1 MLGVNP
7 DAPHTEA
14 VDVAVVGA
22 GPAGLMAAIAAAEA
36 GRRVGVF
43 EQLQRPGA
51 KLLASG
57 GGRCNLTNTLPR
69 EKFMARFG
77 RQGRFMQPAL
87 AEFDSRALRRFLDG
101 LGVTTDAPDGL
112 HVYPVSNSALAVQKA
127 LWRRARE
134 LGAEVR
140 LGVHVT
146 GLWLQGAAVGARHA
160 SPEEVPT
167 ACGRGMPRPYVS
179 VLRGLETSGGR
190 MAATH
195 VILATG
201 GRGYPPLGGSAS
213 GYGLAREA
221 GHTIIEPTPALVPL
235 VVKEPWVRRC
245 AGASLE
251 AARIWIDLPGESREG
266 LMGAVLF
273 THTGLSGPAVL
284 DLSGDVAALL
294 ARHKAVPLC
303 VDLAPGITADEW
315 RRRFEKWRTAEPR
328 KTIVSLLDR
337 HLPKSLAAMLA
348 ERAEIV
354 PALRSGHMTV
364 RSRDRLTQL
373 LTALPLTVTGTEGWD
388 RAMVT
393 RGGVNLKEVDPRTL
407 RSKRLA
413 GLALA
418 GEVLD
423 LDGPSGG
430 FNLQWAFASGYLAGK
445 AISG

>member
-1 MLGVNP
+1 MPGVKP

-36 GRRVGVF
+36 GRRVAVF

-112 HVYPVSNSALAVQKA
+112 HVYPASNSALAVQKA

-140 LGVHVT
+140 LGVRVT
-146 GLWLQGAAVGARHA
+146 GLWIEAGKL
-160 SPEEVPT
+160 
-167 ACGRGMPRPYVS
+167 C
-179 VLRGLETSGGR
+179 GLETSGGR

-266 LMGAVLF
+266 LTGAVLF

-337 HLPKSLAAMLA
+337 RLPKSLAAMLA
-348 ERAEIV
+348 ELAGIV

-364 RSRDRLTQL
+364 RLRDRLARL

-430 FNLQWAFASGYLAGK
+430 FNLQWAFSSGRLAGK
-445 AISG
+445 SSSV

>member
-1 MLGVNP
+1 MLGMKSKESHSEG
-7 DAPHTEA
+7 A
-14 VDVAVVGA
+14 DVAVVGA
-22 GPAGLMAAIAAAEA
+22 GPAGLMAAIVAAEA
-36 GRRVGVF
+36 GRRVVVF

-77 RQGRFMQPAL
+77 RQGRFMQPAM
-87 AEFDSRALRRFLDG
+87 AEFGARALRGFFDG
-101 LGVTTDAPDGL
+101 LDVPTHAPDGL
-112 HVYPVSNSALAVQKA
+112 HVYPVSDSALTVQTA
-127 LWRRARE
+127 LLRRVRE
-134 LGAEVR
+134 LGVEVR
-140 LGVHVT
+140 LGAPVT
-146 GLWLQGAAVGARHA
+146 GLWVEDATEKGT
-160 SPEEVPT
+160 VPFSQRREKGT
-167 ACGRGMPRPYVS
+167 APFS
-179 VLRGLETSGGR
+179 VLRGLETENGR
-190 MAATH
+190 RAAPRI
-195 VILATG
+195 ILATG

-213 GYGLAREA
+213 GYELAREA
-221 GHTIIEPTPALVPL
+221 GHTVVEPTPALVPL
-235 VVKEPWVRRC
+235 VVEEPWVRRC

-251 AARIWIDLPGESREG
+251 AARIWIDLPGQPREG
-266 LMGAVLF
+266 LTGGLLF

-294 ARHKAVPLC
+294 AKHKTVPLC
-303 VDLAPGITADEW
+303 VDLAPGVTAEEW
-315 RRRFEKWRTAEPR
+315 RRRFEKWRETDGR
-328 KTIVSLLDR
+328 KTVVSLLDR
-337 HLPKSLAAMLA
+337 HLPKSLAAALA
-348 ERAEIV
+348 ELAEVV
-354 PALRSGHMTV
+354 PALRPGQLAA
-364 RSRDRLTQL
+364 RSRDRLANF

-393 RGGVNLKEVDPRTL
+393 RGGVSLKEVDPRTL

>member
-1 MLGVNP
+1 
-7 DAPHTEA
+7 
-14 VDVAVVGA
+14 
-22 GPAGLMAAIAAAEA
+22 
-36 GRRVGVF
+36 
-43 EQLQRPGA
+43 
-51 KLLASG
+51 
-57 GGRCNLTNTLPR
+57 
-69 EKFMARFG
+69 
-77 RQGRFMQPAL
+77 
-87 AEFDSRALRRFLDG
+87 
-101 LGVTTDAPDGL
+101 
-112 HVYPVSNSALAVQKA
+112 
-127 LWRRARE
+127 
-134 LGAEVR
+134 
-140 LGVHVT
+140 
-146 GLWLQGAAVGARHA
+146 
-160 SPEEVPT
+160 
-167 ACGRGMPRPYVS
+167 
-179 VLRGLETSGGR
+179 
-190 MAATH
+190 
-195 VILATG
+195 
-201 GRGYPPLGGSAS
+201 
-213 GYGLAREA
+213 
-221 GHTIIEPTPALVPL
+221 
-235 VVKEPWVRRC
+235 
-245 AGASLE
+245 
-251 AARIWIDLPGESREG
+251 
-266 LMGAVLF
+266 
-273 THTGLSGPAVL
+273 VL

-354 PALRSGHMTV
+354 PALRSGHVTV

>member
-1 MLGVNP
+1 MKPRPPSLES
-7 DAPHTEA
+7 A
-14 VDVAVVGA
+14 DVAVVGA
-22 GPAGLMAAIAAAEA
+22 GPAGLMAAIAATEA
-36 GRRVGVF
+36 GRRVVVF

-57 GGRCNLTNTLPR
+57 GGRCNLTNTLAR

-77 RQGRFMQPAL
+77 RQGRFMQPAM
-87 AEFDSRALRRFLDG
+87 AQFDARALCDFLDG
-101 LGVTTDAPDGL
+101 LGVATHAPDGL
-112 HVYPVSNSALAVQKA
+112 HVFPVSNSAAEVQKA
-127 LWRRARE
+127 LWQRVRE

-140 LGVHVT
+140 LDVRVT

-160 SPEEVPT
+160 SPDEVPT
-167 ACGRGMPRPYVS
+167 ACGRGLPRPYVS
-179 VLRGLETSGGR
+179 VLRGLETEKGR
-190 MAATH
+190 FATPR

-201 GRGYPPLGGSAS
+201 GRGYPPLGGSTS
-213 GYGLAREA
+213 GYELAREA
-221 GHTIIEPTPALVPL
+221 GHTIVAPTPALVPL
-235 VVKEPWVRRC
+235 VVEEPWVRRC
-245 AGASLE
+245 AGVSLA
-251 AARIWIDLPGESREG
+251 AARLRIDLPGESREG
-266 LMGAVLF
+266 LTGAMLF

-337 HLPKSLAAMLA
+337 RLPKSLAAMLA
-348 ERAEIV
+348 ELAGIV

-364 RSRDRLTQL
+364 RLRDRLARL

-430 FNLQWAFASGYLAGK
+430 FNLQWAFSSGRLAGK
-445 AISG
+445 SICG